1 MSRVNVDDF
10 RITEDGR
17 TVVYS
22 SRPKLPEKSAE
33 IDREG
38 LRGWRFDARAFPVR
52 GARPQTPDADRFLA
66 SVDLEE
72 GRERE
77 ARADG
82 ARSEEQTSELQSLM
96 RTSDAVFFLKQ
107 ENIGSSIYASSYM
120 LTL

>member
-77 ARADG
+77 ARADE
-82 ARSEEQTSELQSLM
+82 ASRSEEHTSELQSLM
-96 RTSDAVFFLKQ
+96 RISYAVFCLKKK
-107 ENIGSSIYASSYM
+107 NMI
-120 LTL
+120 T

>member
-66 SVDLEE
+66 SVDLEG
-72 GRERE
+72 GRDREERSVE
-77 ARADG
+77 ASLFDVGRGLQGNDTADSG
-82 ARSEEQTSELQSLM
+82 AAGGQAALAETTGTPL
-96 RTSDAVFFLKQ
+96 FPP
-107 ENIGSSIYASSYM
+107 
-120 LTL
+120 

>member
-82 ARSEEQTSELQSLM
+82 DRRFDEIGRASCRERGGRYVVILGGAGSL
-96 RTSDAVFFLKQ
+96 KKK
-107 ENIGSSIYASSYM
+107 
-120 LTL
+120 